1 MKRNSQSSDNW
12 IGSPFQNGLPFLCCM
27 QARALTEIIRFADF
41 EESVFYCKFVS
52 MLSYADALGH
62 AG

>member
-1 MKRNSQSSDNW
+1 M
-12 IGSPFQNGLPFLCCM
+12 LM
-27 QARALTEIIRFADF
+27 QARALPEIIRFADF

>member
-1 MKRNSQSSDNW
+1 M
-12 IGSPFQNGLPFLCCM
+12 P
-27 QARALTEIIRFADF
+27 EIIRFADF

-52 MLSYADALGH
+52 MLSHADALGC